1 MASLA
6 EWTKTLP
13 DRRHV
18 THRNPLSGMTG
29 DTLRGMTGD
38 TVHGMTGM
46 TGDTVPGITGDTVH
60 GITGDIVPGITGPIG
75 MTGDTVSGMTGMT
88 GDTSLSGMT
97 GDTSLSGM
105 TGDTVRGITGD
116 TLNGMTGDTIRGMT
130 GSVGGTGPIGETAT
144 KVVGDIFIVI
154 GNEAFDL
161 KQETTTLLQGGPTIY
176 ARDAFYER
184 FTPNTKI
191 FNTVVKYWRTDRLTG
206 YSPSRSEPTKDSF
219 RVPCVKSDADIL
231 MDGFT
236 SYHTFLERK
245 VKSFNKT
252 GTDEQHFWEGERDHV
267 GVYISKLKAWNKND
281 KTCISLSE
289 VAEDSSIL
297 YYAVI
302 PKLFY
307 LLYLNSQSQVPLNI
321 QAIFKKFPTLDKDA
335 KEYLQQLTEA
345 GTFETERGLYDMA
358 TGVVEL
364 FYMLPI
370 LFPDLYGHLIPDQ
383 ESTEKL
389 AALLK
394 SGKSVPEAIKSV
406 NVGVGDSSVQP
417 VSIGVG
423 DSSVQ
428 PVSMGVGEN
437 SIKPTVNLEIV
448 DNLLK
453 DVKFPEALKTLI
465 SNGLK
470 AALEAYTEKDTKK
483 VTTEIQQ
490 IVTYL
495 DAYMAKLDVAN
506 AEIKTLRDEIETL
519 KTEKATE
526 EKTEIISLLKTI
538 DTNVETIKSQADDIA
553 KLLETIKTLTESL
566 KQAEGKAEETLVQLE
581 AALNKLQ
588 VINTE
593 LEKTKVELNSEK
605 DKTSQFTLENADL
618 KEQIAAALA
627 EADKAA
633 AEAQA
638 ALDLANAAAAAAKA
652 ELDAAKAKANSDAA
666 AAKSEL
672 DAAKAKA
679 QGDAATAAT
688 LAQEQVTKLRAE
700 IDELKTK
707 SGADQSALGDLLAR
721 LEAATAGQ
729 TKALSDAEAATDA
742 ALAAKAAAEKALAD
756 AQAKTLADAQAKA
769 LADAQAKALADAAAS
784 NKLAEADARRISELQ
799 KASTEA
805 IELKKDK
812 ARLEGL
818 VNESRVQCGNSKKE
832 LYRDIMTQ
840 IKEWMLDLKEAVP
853 NLVKPSDLPGAL
865 TVQLEKPDVDYDSTK
880 GLDEQENMTYIF
892 EEIEALRLYLGALN
906 NKYTQWITVFENKS
920 KTRTREKRV
929 MTQEQLDSLFKFLY
943 DVIRAYT
950 RVGAT
955 KADIPDAVYN
965 RKTVRN
971 DVLTKGLITTS
982 VNLVLNSVLNGM
994 RLPESAT
1001 TTYHEKFLSILIS
1014 THTKASKGAA
1024 SAAELNRLRRFVM
1037 ILFKLAYRFINAF
1050 YCEDDEGGCADTY
1063 IDDVYDNF
1071 NTRMTLQD
1079 NISMMNTLFNGS
1091 TAVADTIKDIF
1102 YLYLIS
1108 DSIVDT
1114 DDSIFWST
1122 GKDAHKLATPSSPAT
1137 HFYNIDWKNIAII
1150 KQFYKTMIS
1159 ILDSRIATAK
1169 SQGKNQ
1175 QGGSIKMSPHDLT
1188 PMLAE
1193 QDAWDTVINARND
1206 LEPEYRKLLPEA
1218 DPAPINSLVEPFN
1231 KYIAENADPED
1242 LEEARNAVGMM
1253 SKDDI
1258 ETALNDDMNNTE
1270 PLNRVTPMYT
1280 KALPRVGKAWIPIM
1294 VRADML
1300 RMLLNPI

>member
-6 EWTKTLP
+6 EWTKSLP
-13 DRRHV
+13 ERRHA

-29 DTLRGMTGD
+29 DILHGMTGMTGD
-38 TVHGMTGM
+38 SSLSGMTGMTGDIVDGMTGMTGDIVHGMTGM
-46 TGDTVPGITGDTVH
+46 TGDSSL
-60 GITGDIVPGITGPIG
+60 
-75 MTGDTVSGMTGMT
+75 SGTTGMT
-88 GDTSLSGMT
+88 GITVDGMT
-97 GDTSLSGM
+97 GI

-116 TLNGMTGDTIRGMT
+116 TVRGMT
-130 GSVGGTGPIGETAT
+130 GMTGITGMTGTIGHTGTIGETAT

-191 FNTVVKYWRTDRLTG
+191 FNTVVKYWRTDRLTA
-206 YSPSRSEPTKDSF
+206 YSPSRSEPTKNTF

-252 GTDEQHFWEGERDHV
+252 GTDEEHFWEGERDHV

-307 LLYLNSQSQVPLNI
+307 LLYLNSQSQIPLNI

-394 SGKSVPEAIKSV
+394 SGKSVPEAIKSTTQSV
-406 NVGVGDSSVQP
+406 NV
-417 VSIGVG
+417 GVG

-428 PVSMGVGEN
+428 PVSMGVGDD
-437 SIKPTVNLEIV
+437 SIKPTVNLDIV

-470 AALEAYTEKDTKK
+470 AALQAYTEKDTKK

-506 AEIKTLRDEIETL
+506 AEIKTLRDEIESL
-519 KTEKATE
+519 KTEKASE

-538 DTNVETIKSQADDIA
+538 DTNVKTIQSQADEIA
-553 KLLETIKTLTESL
+553 KLLDIIKTLTESL
-566 KQAEGKAEETLVQLE
+566 KQAKGQDTIDGIQTKLQE
-581 AALNKLQ
+581 ALNKLL
-588 VINTE
+588 VINTD
-593 LEKTKVELNSEK
+593 LEKTKLELNSEK
-605 DKTSQFTLENADL
+605 DKTSQFTVENTDL
-618 KEQIAAALA
+618 KEQIVAALA
-627 EADKAA
+627 VASKAA

-638 ALDLANAAAAAAKA
+638 ALDLANAAAAAAKVD
-652 ELDAAKAKANSDAA
+652 LDAAKAKATEDLN
-666 AAKSEL
+666 
-672 DAAKAKA
+672 KAR
-679 QGDAATAAT
+679 GDAATAAT
-688 LAQEQVTKLRAE
+688 LAQEQVTKLTAE

-707 SGADQSALGDLLAR
+707 SGTDQSALGDLLAR
-721 LEAATAGQ
+721 LEAATAAQ

-742 ALAAKAAAEKALAD
+742 ALAAKTAAEKALAD
-756 AQAKTLADAQAKA
+756 AQAKAISDAAAATDAALAAKTAAEKA
-769 LADAQAKALADAAAS
+769 LADAQAKAISDAADAY
-784 NKLAEADARRISELQ
+784 NKSAETDVRRLSELQ

-805 IELKKDK
+805 IELKGDK

-818 VNESRVQCGNSKKE
+818 VNECKLQCGNSKKE

-840 IKEWMLDLKEAVP
+840 IKEWMVDLKEAVP

-920 KTRTREKRV
+920 KIRTREKRV

-943 DVIRAYT
+943 DIIRAYT

-965 RKTVRN
+965 RKTVKN
-971 DVLTKGLITTS
+971 DLLTKGLITTS

-994 RLPESAT
+994 RLPESAS
-1001 TTYHEKFLSILIS
+1001 TTYHEKFLSILIA
-1014 THTKASKGAA
+1014 THTKASKSAA
-1024 SAAELNRLRRFVM
+1024 SSAELNRLRRFVM

-1050 YCEDDEGGCADTY
+1050 YCEDDDGDCADTY

-1079 NISMMNTLFNGS
+1079 NISMMNILFNGS

-1108 DSIVDT
+1108 DPIVDT
-1114 DDSIFWST
+1114 EDSIFWST
-1122 GKDAHKLATPSSPAT
+1122 GKDAHKLATPSTPAT
-1137 HFYNIDWKNIAII
+1137 HFYNIDWKNVAII
-1150 KQFYKTMIS
+1150 KQFYKTMIGV
-1159 ILDSRIATAK
+1159 IDARIATAK

-1193 QDAWDTVINARND
+1193 QEAWDTVINARND

-1300 RMLLNPI
+1300 RMLLNPL